1 MLSTTLPP
9 IGNPQVM
16 PRCLA
21 GTLLDPELDEITQA
35 AEAAPLAG
43 ARLSFNIQQ
52 QTQTNWCWAAL
63 SASVGNYYNTGS
75 WTQCGVANAELG
87 RSTCCSQP
95 GPCNVY
101 GYLDSALRTTGS
113 YGGMREDRMQMAA
126 IENQLGMGR
135 PVGLRCAWYGGG
147 AHFLAIYGTDG
158 GYVLVADSIFGY
170 STRALNSFP
179 GTYNGGGS
187 WTHTYFTRK
196 NY

>member
-9 IGNPQVM
+9 VGNSQVM
-16 PRCLA
+16 PQCLA
-21 GTLLDPELDEITQA
+21 GTLLDPELDDIGQE
-35 AEAAPLAG
+35 AEAAPLAN
-43 ARLSFNIQQ
+43 ARLNFNIQQ

-63 SASVGNYYNTGS
+63 SASVGNYYRTGS

-87 RSTCCSQP
+87 RGTCCSQP

-113 YGGMREDRMQMAA
+113 YGGMREDRMQIPA
-126 IENQLGMGR
+126 IENQIGMGR

-147 AHFLAIYGTDG
+147 AHFLTIYGIDG

-170 STRALNSFP
+170 STRVLNSFP
-179 GTYNGGGS
+179 GTYNGGGN

>member
-9 IGNPQVM
+9 VGNSQVM
-16 PRCLA
+16 PQCLA
-21 GTLLDPELDEITQA
+21 GTLLDPEMDDVGQET
-35 AEAAPLAG
+35 EAAPLAN
-43 ARLSFNIQQ
+43 ARLNFNIQQ

-63 SASVGNYYNTGS
+63 SASVGNYYRTGS

-87 RSTCCSQP
+87 RGTCCSQP

-113 YGGMREDRMQMAA
+113 YGGMREDRMQMPA
-126 IENQLGMGR
+126 IENQIGMGR

-147 AHFLAIYGTDG
+147 AHFLTIYGIDG

-170 STRALNSFP
+170 STRVLNSFP
-179 GTYNGGGS
+179 GTYNGGGN